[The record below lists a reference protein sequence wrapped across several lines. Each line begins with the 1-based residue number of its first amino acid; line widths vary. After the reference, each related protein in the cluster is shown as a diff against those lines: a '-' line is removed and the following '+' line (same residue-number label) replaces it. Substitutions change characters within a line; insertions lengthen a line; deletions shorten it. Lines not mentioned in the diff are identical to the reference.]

1 MKTDEGEWW
10 YCDGFKTNTFAT
22 GTQVGVRFDEPEKLT
37 LTAALENV
45 RPGGYIPE
53 EHIKDMDIDG
63 VDVSITYPSE
73 GLLLY
78 SVPDS
83 QLLTGVFEIYND
95 WLAELIL
102 VDQNNRFVEY
112 LEGVKHEATVH

>member
-1 MKTDEGEWW
+1 M
-10 YCDGFKTNTFAT
+10 
-22 GTQVGVRFDEPEKLT
+22 
-37 LTAALENV
+37 
-45 RPGGYIPE
+45 
-53 EHIKDMDIDG
+53 G

-102 VDQNNRFVEY
+102 SRPKQQVRRVFR
-112 LEGVKHEATVH
+112 GRKT